1 MDKAQIRETI
11 AKRVAKEL
19 KDGDVVNLGIGLP
32 TMVPNYL
39 PSDVH
44 VILQTEN
51 GMIGMGRT
59 PEEGAEDPNLINSGG
74 GYITA
79 QPGAVSFSS
88 ADSFCMVRGGH
99 VDKTILGAMQVAEN
113 GDIAN
118 WMVPGKMVAGMGGAM
133 DLMQAKAVIV
143 AMEHTQKG
151 NPKILHHCTLPLTAM
166 KAVSLIV
173 TEMGVMKVTDQGL
186 VLTELNKEFTV
197 EDVKA
202 ATEADFTVSPD
213 LIPMQID

>member
-1 MDKAQIRETI
+1 
-11 AKRVAKEL
+11 
-19 KDGDVVNLGIGLP
+19 
-32 TMVPNYL
+32 MVPNYL
-39 PSDVH
+39 PNDVH

-51 GMIGMGRT
+51 GMIGMGPT
-59 PEEGAEDPNLINSGG
+59 PAEGDEDLNLINSGG
-74 GYITA
+74 GFITA

-118 WMVPGKMVAGMGGAM
+118 WMVPGKLVAGMGGAM
-133 DLMQAKAVIV
+133 DLMQAKTVIV

-151 NPKILHHCTLPLTAM
+151 NPKILHTCNLPLTA
-166 KAVSLIV
+166 KNAVSLIV
-173 TEMGVMKVTDQGL
+173 TEMGVIKVTDKGL
-186 VLTELNKEFTV
+186 VLTELNPEFTV

-202 ATEADFTVSPD
+202 ATEADFTVAAD
-213 LIPMQID
+213 LKPMQLD